1 MSSQLAVVPG
11 AAVVV
16 SAEWLNQLDLVKRT
30 VAPGLTD
37 EEFALFCHIARVRH
51 LDPLQRQIHAV
62 KRKTWNAQANGGKGA
77 YEDKM
82 TIQTAIDGYRSIA
95 NRTGLY
101 MPSDKGALLEGSGDV
116 SMRITMW
123 VKKYHPISA
132 SWHEFSATAYYREF
146 VQTRKDEN
154 KKVIPNSMWEKM
166 PVNQLTKC
174 AEALALRKGWPEEL
188 GGIYVDEEMQH
199 ADSPTVLPPTQTQSQ
214 QDRTKKEMGTMKTSA
229 EPNRG
234 HGNEGTMRT
243 EAAICAECRQQ
254 NGQHTDDCKLNPK
267 NRTKGKAGKDTGAPK
282 KNPREQWDTAEGHD
296 LRSTSRSLISSNFAT
311 PKRTSSSVMRSW
323 RSSWTAS
330 STSALAGSSSRP
342 ISRRFWMRSRPS
354 TRPHK
359 RSLSHLVRNLA
370 WSHRRGLDKV

>member
-267 NRTKGKAGKDTGAPK
+267 NRSKGKAGKDTGAPK

-296 LRSTSRSLISSNFAT
+296 REKHISFSDFVQLCDTQKDLKLSDEELAKFLDGQFDLR
-311 PKRTSSSVMRSW
+311 
-323 RSSWTAS
+323 
-330 STSALAGSSSRP
+330 
-342 ISRRFWMRSRPS
+342 SRRFILQADFQKILDAIKTVYAPPQTQPEPS
-354 TRPHK
+354 GEEF
-359 RSLSHLVRNLA
+359 
-370 WSHRRGLDKV
+370 GLEP